1 MSKSLQIDTIDKR
14 VLQLLIRD
22 SRKPVLEIAR
32 DIGVSGAAIHQRL
45 AKLRKR
51 GIITGTH
58 ITLSYKELGYSTCAY
73 LGVYL
78 ERASEYE
85 KVIFQLKRI
94 PEVIECH
101 YTTGKYSL
109 FLKIIAQDNDHLM
122 RLLTTNIQS
131 ISGVSRTETFISLD
145 ESIMRTFLPK

>member
-1 MSKSLQIDTIDKR
+1 MIKSLQIDTIDKR

-22 SRKPVLEIAR
+22 SRTPVLEIAR

-45 AKLRKR
+45 AKLRKK
-51 GIITGTH
+51 GVITGSQ
-58 ITLSYKELGYSTCAY
+58 ITISYKELGYSTCAY

-78 ERASEYE
+78 ERASEFQ
-85 KVIFQLKRI
+85 KVVFQLKRI

-109 FLKIIAQDNDHLM
+109 FLKIIAQNNEHLM
-122 RLLTTNIQS
+122 KLLTTKIQS
-131 ISGVSRTETFISLD
+131 INGINRTETFISLD

>member
-1 MSKSLQIDTIDKR
+1 MEYPS
-14 VLQLLIRD
+14 
-22 SRKPVLEIAR
+22 
-32 DIGVSGAAIHQRL
+32 
-45 AKLRKR
+45 
-51 GIITGTH
+51 
-58 ITLSYKELGYSTCAY
+58 CAY

>member
-1 MSKSLQIDTIDKR
+1 MSKSLKIDTVDKR
-14 VLQLLIRD
+14 ILQLLIRD
-22 SRKPVLEIAR
+22 SRTPVLEIAR

-45 AKLRKR
+45 SKLRKR
-51 GIITGTH
+51 GVVEGTH
-58 ITLSYKELGYSTCAY
+58 VTINYKELGYSTCAY

-78 ERASEYE
+78 ERAGDFE

-122 RLLTTNIQS
+122 QLLTTNIQS
-131 ISGVSRTETFISLD
+131 ISSVSRTETFISLD
-145 ESIMRTFLPK
+145 EPIMRTFLPR